1 MLFVLPL
8 MASNLLQTL
17 YNAADMMV
25 VGLSSEANAVGAIGT
40 TGAFINMIINIF
52 IGFSAGA
59 NVVVARHIGAKDN
72 DAVSKTVHTA
82 IYMSLIFGV
91 LGGVLGYAVSEP
103 VLYLLGNRGNL
114 LELSV
119 LYTHIYFCGVPFI
132 SLTN

>member
-25 VGLSSEANAVGAIGT
+25 VGLSPEANAVGAIGT
-40 TGAFINMIINIF
+40 TGAFINMIINVF

-59 NVVVARHIGAKDN
+59 NVVVARHIGARD
-72 DAVSKTVHTA
+72 DGAVSKTVHTA
-82 IYMSLIFGV
+82 ICMSLIFGV
-91 LGGVLGYAVSEP
+91 VGSVLGLATAEP

-119 LYTHIYFCGVPFI
+119 L
-132 SLTN
+132 